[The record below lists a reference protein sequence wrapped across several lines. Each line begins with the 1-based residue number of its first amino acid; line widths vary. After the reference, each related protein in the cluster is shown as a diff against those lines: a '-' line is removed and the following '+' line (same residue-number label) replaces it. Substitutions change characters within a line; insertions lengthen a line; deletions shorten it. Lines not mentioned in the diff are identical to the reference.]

1 MKKFAVSTNL
11 YFSTFSVV
19 MNEFGLM
26 LQRITISCFVVTAL
40 TIVNPMNPIFTTT
53 LKDNSD
59 GNSYYSK
66 NNLLKQLA
74 IYSAVGVVGTLI
86 ALVIMMLPY
95 PILYVR

>member
-1 MKKFAVSTNL
+1 MLIIIT
-11 YFSTFSVV
+11 TF
-19 MNEFGLM
+19 
-26 LQRITISCFVVTAL
+26 
-40 TIVNPMNPIFTTT
+40 
-53 LKDNSD
+53 KDNLD
-59 GNSYYSK
+59 GNRYYSK

>member
-1 MKKFAVSTNL
+1 MI
-11 YFSTFSVV
+11 
-19 MNEFGLM
+19 
-26 LQRITISCFVVTAL
+26 QRWAL
-40 TIVNPMNPIFTTT
+40 DTWVRAWCLPMNPIFTTA

-59 GNSYYSK
+59 GNSYYGK

-86 ALVIMMLPY
+86 ALVIMILPY